1 MCQAMIGPLWV
12 MLGAPPRQLLLLPHL
27 RCKFSLGVAAACR
40 WHPAAPNTSCISSHN
55 KGSSSSS
62 SSIRCSNNFSTACGS
77 SCRAAELTGD
87 LAAEPSAAAA
97 AAAGI
102 ATAPTAAARAAAS
115 ASTAAAA
122 TTKAAASD
130 TAARGSVAS
139 RATALVKLLHAEDL
153 KWSSRPP
160 PPFCDFL
167 WVEAKG
173 GRGGAPREGAFR
185 SRALGKGPGYG
196 GHGGSVL
203 LRCSS
208 NVGCLYTVQQRIA
221 AAAGGDAQHT
231 SRGLHAADTVV
242 KVPPGTIVRK
252 RILSGTKSA
261 SGRAVRAS
269 VFWQQLLEEGQSLL
283 VAAGGRGGIAPP
295 SLKQQKKRRP
305 PEAGEK
311 VQLELELRLVNDVGV
326 VGESATGKTSL
337 VAALTDYQSR
347 IGPGGFQTRRPQL
360 AALRWADGLS
370 ASLLDT
376 PADKRLGM
384 RILRH
389 FFRSRIFLYVVDPTL
404 TEQQQDPRL
413 LLQQQPLLQQ
423 QQQQQS
429 LLQQQASLQQ
439 NSLVGEGE
447 AFMEVQLSEQQQQQ
461 QHNLEQQEHS
471 SQQQQQQQQQEQ
483 QQLEEDRLL
492 AVYGQ
497 VSPDVFCQFLRL
509 RRELRL
515 FDCHFHRKAELV
527 VVSKCDALDQ
537 HPLLAVDSLHH
548 RMRHF
553 FPGIPVIAASARFGL
568 GCGAVAAEL
577 RRLLLLQQQQ
587 QHQLSPLARRV
598 ANMEPGA
605 LVPTARP

>member
-1 MCQAMIGPLWV
+1 
-12 MLGAPPRQLLLLPHL
+12 MLGAPPRLPLLLSHL
-27 RCKFSLGVAAACR
+27 RCKSSLAAAAATCR
-40 WHPAAPNTSCISSHN
+40 GHPTARSISSISRRNN
-55 KGSSSSS
+55 KGSSSNSSSSS
-62 SSIRCSNNFSTACGS
+62 SSSRIRCSNNFSTACSS
-77 SCRAAELTGD
+77 SCGP
-87 LAAEPSAAAA
+87 AEPTGVLVAGASAAGAVAATAAAA
-97 AAAGI
+97 AAA
-102 ATAPTAAARAAAS
+102 TAAATATTATAAEAAS
-115 ASTAAAA
+115 ASEA
-122 TTKAAASD
+122 AAASD
-130 TAARGSVAS
+130 TTAGASVAH
-139 RATALVKLLHAEDL
+139 RATELVELLHAEDV
-153 KWSSRPP
+153 KWPARPP

-167 WVEAKG
+167 WVDAKG

-203 LRCSS
+203 LRCST

-231 SRGLHAADTVV
+231 SRGLHAADTIV

-252 RILSGTKSA
+252 RIISGNKSA
-261 SGRAVRAS
+261 SGRAVRVS

-295 SLKQQKKRRP
+295 SLKQQKKRRL

-311 VQLELELRLVNDVGV
+311 VQLELELRLVNDIGV

-337 VAALTDYQSR
+337 VAALTEVLWSQ
-347 IGPGGFQTRRPQL
+347 
-360 AALRWADGLS
+360 
-370 ASLLDT
+370 
-376 PADKRLGM
+376 DKRLGM

-413 LLQQQPLLQQ
+413 LLQQQELLLQLQQ
-423 QQQQQS
+423 QQPM
-429 LLQQQASLQQ
+429 LQQQPPLQQ
-439 NSLVGEGE
+439 RSLDDGGEPVI
-447 AFMEVQLSEQQQQQ
+447 EVELSEQQQHQQEQQQ
-461 QHNLEQQEHS
+461 QHHQNLEQQRQS
-471 SQQQQQQQQQEQ
+471 SQQQQQQQQEQ

-497 VSPDVFCQFLRL
+497 LSPDVFCQFLRL

-515 FDCHFHRKAELV
+515 FDSHFHRKAEIV
-527 VVSKCDALDQ
+527 VVTKCDALDR
-537 HPLLAVDSLHH
+537 HPLLAVDSLYH

-553 FPGIPVIAASARFGL
+553 FPGIPVIAASPRFGL

-577 RRLLLLQQQQ
+577 RRLLQQQQ
-587 QHQLSPLARRV
+587 QQQQLSPLARRV